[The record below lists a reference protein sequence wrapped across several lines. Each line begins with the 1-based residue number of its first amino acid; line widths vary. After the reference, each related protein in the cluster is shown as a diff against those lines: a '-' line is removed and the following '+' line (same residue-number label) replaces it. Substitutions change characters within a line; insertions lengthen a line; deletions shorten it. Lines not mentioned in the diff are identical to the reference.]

1 MARTK
6 HHKPA
11 IFAPDDPALSIETPP
26 QPEET
31 ATEAA
36 PEAGLPVPVPAAEP
50 ARWRRAMG
58 WGAILLSSLAALVAF
73 GAGLAAT
80 RLVEDLFTRSDWLG
94 WLALG
99 LAGLAG
105 LALVMIVL
113 REVAGLIRLT
123 RITHLRREAER
134 AHRNEDMTEARAV
147 SARLRRLYAGRRDL
161 DWARARLAEHEADI
175 FDADD
180 LMRLVE
186 REYLKGLDARAAAE
200 VARAARRVSI
210 VTAVSPAAIVDMGFV
225 LIANLGLMRRL
236 ASLYGGRPGA
246 LGLLRLARSV
256 VAHLTVTGGLALS
269 DSLLQQF
276 LGHGLAARLSARLGE
291 GVLNGLF
298 TARIGL
304 AAIDVCRPLPFLA
317 LEPPAIKQVM
327 SEAVQASSGR
337 D

>member
-1 MARTK
+1 MAK
-6 HHKPA
+6 SKPQKPA
-11 IFAPDDPALSIETPP
+11 VFATDDPALSIETPP
-26 QPEET
+26 PSD
-31 ATEAA
+31 ATGAA
-36 PEAGLPVPVPAAEP
+36 PVAEAEIPVPAAGGVP
-50 ARWRRAMG
+50 SRWRRAMG

-73 GAGLAAT
+73 GAGLAAM
-80 RLVEDLFTRSDWLG
+80 RLIEDLFARSDWLG

-105 LALVMIVL
+105 LAALMIVL
-113 REVAGLIRLT
+113 KEIVGLMRLF
-123 RITHLRREAER
+123 RVTHLRLEAER
-134 AHRNEDMTEARAV
+134 AHRNGDMEEARAV
-147 SARLRRLYAGRRDL
+147 SAGLRRLYAGRRDL
-161 DWARARLAEHEADI
+161 DWARARLAEHEAEI

-180 LMRLVE
+180 LLRLIE
-186 REYLKGLDARAAAE
+186 REYLKGLDSRAAAQ

-210 VTAVSPAAIVDMGFV
+210 ITAVSPAAIVDLGFV

-304 AAIDVCRPLPFLA
+304 ATIAVCRPLPFLA
-317 LEPPAIKQVM
+317 LKPPAIKQVM
-327 SEAVQASSGR
+327 GEAFQVAKP

>member
-1 MARTK
+1 MTK
-6 HHKPA
+6 TKPSRPA
-11 IFAPDDPALSIETPP
+11 VFAPDDPALSIETRPAAGEAGEAPP
-26 QPEET
+26 
-31 ATEAA
+31 TEGGFPVPA
-36 PEAGLPVPVPAAEP
+36 PAGLPS
-50 ARWRRAMG
+50 RWRRAMG
-58 WGAILLSSLAALVAF
+58 WGAILLFSLAGLVAF
-73 GAGLAAT
+73 GAGLAAM
-80 RLVEDLFTRSDWLG
+80 RLIEDLFARSDWLG

-105 LALVMIVL
+105 LAALMIVL
-113 REVAGLIRLT
+113 GEIVGLIRLS
-123 RITHLRREAER
+123 RVTHLRLEAER
-134 AHRNEDMTEARAV
+134 AHRNGDMEEARVV
-147 SARLRRLYAGRRDL
+147 STGLRRLYAGRRDL
-161 DWARARLAEHEADI
+161 HWARARLAEHEAEI

-180 LMRLVE
+180 LLRLIE
-186 REYLKGLDARAAAE
+186 REYLKGLDSRAAAQ
-200 VARAARRVSI
+200 VARAAKRVSI
-210 VTAVSPAAIVDMGFV
+210 VTAVSPAAIVDLGFV

-304 AAIDVCRPLPFLA
+304 ATIAVCRPLPFLA
-317 LEPPAIKQVM
+317 LKPPAIKQM
-327 SEAVQASSGR
+327 MGEAFQVAKPN
-337 D
+337 

>member
-1 MARTK
+1 MAKSR
-6 HHKPA
+6 HAKPA
-11 IFAPDDPALSIETPP
+11 IFSPDDPALTVETPP
-26 QPEET
+26 PPEET
-31 ATEAA
+31 PEIPPEEAA
-36 PEAGLPVPVPAAEP
+36 LPVPVPAASP
-50 ARWRRAMG
+50 RRWRRLMG
-58 WGAILLSSLAALVAF
+58 WGGVLVSALGTLIAI

-80 RLVEDLFTRSDWLG
+80 RLVEDLFARSDWLG
-94 WLALG
+94 WVALG
-99 LAGLAG
+99 LTALAG
-105 LALVMIVL
+105 LALVMIVF
-113 REVAGLIRLT
+113 REIMGLVRIA
-123 RITHLRREAER
+123 RITHLRRDAER
-134 AHRNEDMTEARAV
+134 AHRNEDMDEARAV
-147 SARLRRLYAGRRDL
+147 SASLRRLYASRRDL
-161 DWARARLAEHEADI
+161 DWARARLDEHEADI

-180 LMRLVE
+180 LIRLIE
-186 REYLKGLDARAAAE
+186 REYLKSLDLRAAQE

-236 ASLYGGRPGA
+236 ASLYGGRPGT

-256 VAHLTVTGGLALS
+256 IAHLTVTGGLALS

-304 AAIDVCRPLPFLA
+304 AAIAVCRPLPFLA

-327 SEAVQASSGR
+327 SEAVQSSAK

>member
-1 MARTK
+1 MAKTR
-6 HHKPA
+6 HHKPEV
-11 IFAPDDPALSIETPP
+11 FAPDDPALRIETPP
-26 QPEET
+26 PPETPEE
-31 ATEAA
+31 A
-36 PEAGLPVPVPAAEP
+36 PSEPGLPVPVQAAAP
-50 ARWRRAMG
+50 RRWRRAMG
-58 WGAILLSSLAALVAF
+58 WSAVLVSSLGALVAIA
-73 GAGLAAT
+73 AGLAAA
-80 RLVEDLFTRSDWLG
+80 RLVEDLFVRSDWLG

-99 LAGLAG
+99 IAGLAG
-105 LALVMIVL
+105 LALLMIVL
-113 REVAGLIRLT
+113 REIAGLMRLS
-123 RITHLRREAER
+123 RITHLRLKAER
-134 AHRNEDMTEARAV
+134 AHRNADMDEAQAV
-147 SARLRRLYAGRRDL
+147 SSSLRRLYASRRDL
-161 DWARARLAEHEADI
+161 DWARARLAEHEAEI

-186 REYLKGLDARAAAE
+186 REYLKGLDSRAAAE
-200 VARAARRVSI
+200 VARAARRVSV
-210 VTAVSPAAIVDMGFV
+210 VTAISPAAIVDMGFV

-236 ASLYGGRPGA
+236 ASLYGGRPGT

-256 VAHLTVTGGLALS
+256 IAHLTVTGGLALS

-317 LEPPAIKQVM
+317 LKPPAIKQVM
-327 SEAVQASSGR
+327 SEAIQASAK